1 MTPDDL
7 KQKHPETY
15 AAVHAIGLEA
25 GKAAAN
31 SETATAVDKAKA
43 EASASERTRIT
54 GVLALDKSKKTE
66 LAATILKLALD
77 GATTPEVA
85 AYKLMTEQG
94 EVAAAAARD
103 LAADAAQ
110 IPVIDSGSGDAG
122 AEASAA
128 ETKAV
133 VDNIVAGAGR

>member
-7 KQKHPETY
+7 KLKHPETY
-15 AAVHAIGLEA
+15 AAIHALGLDA
-25 GKAAAN
+25 GKAAAGG
-31 SETATAVDKAKA
+31 ETTAAVDKAKA
-43 EASASERTRIT
+43 EASAAERTRIT

-77 GATTPEVA
+77 GATTPEAA

-94 EVAAAAARD
+94 EVAAAAAQD

-110 IPVIDSGSGDAG
+110 IPLIDSGSGEGDA
-122 AEASAA
+122 ASAE
-128 ETKAV
+128 ETKAIV
-133 VDNIVAGAGR
+133 SNIVAGAGR